1 MGHMNDIQKKVRI
14 ILSSSFAEKE
24 SLKVGDKWK
33 NETMRRI
40 RSLPPLGPSQR
51 LSFLLE
57 QLFLRFSTVVVLT
70 LIIGLSY
77 MEVRS
82 EYEIHQVLLEEPF
95 DEFLDGFEGID
106 I

>member
-24 SLKVGDKWK
+24 SLKVGDEWK
-33 NETMRRI
+33 NDTMRRI

-70 LIIGLSY
+70 LIIGLGY
-77 MEVRS
+77 MEVRP
-82 EYEIHQVLLEEPF
+82 EYEIHQVLFEEPF

>member
-82 EYEIHQVLLEEPF
+82 EYEIHRVLLEEPF